1 MSGDECSTCGRLL
14 DDFGQC
20 WACDASGEAQAGKA
34 KEAVV
39 PFPLVTLTTEN
50 LQDAT
55 VELIRATHE
64 LERSARV
71 LAEVRFELDTQE
83 ATLIA
88 SGIEGKNEAERKANL
103 RLKLESK
110 YAELHGAE
118 LGAAQARR
126 DVEVARI
133 QLDGLRYQL
142 RLLEVRQGGRA

>member
-1 MSGDECSTCGRLL
+1 MSGDECRTCGRLL

-20 WACDASGEAQAGKA
+20 WACDSTGEALVRKA
-34 KEAVV
+34 KEEATGS
-39 PFPLVTLTTEN
+39 PLPALSPEGFRAATT
-50 LQDAT
+50 
-55 VELIRATHE
+55 ELIRATNE

-71 LAEVRFELDTQE
+71 LAEVRFELDTEE

-103 RLKLESK
+103 HLRLAGK
-110 YAELHGAE
+110 YAELHVAE

-126 DVEVARI
+126 DVEVARL

>member
-1 MSGDECSTCGRLL
+1 MSGD
-14 DDFGQC
+14 
-20 WACDASGEAQAGKA
+20 
-34 KEAVV
+34 
-39 PFPLVTLTTEN
+39 FPLVTLTTEN

-55 VELIRATHE
+55 VELIRATNE

-71 LAEVRFELDTQE
+71 LAEVRFELDAEE

>member
-1 MSGDECSTCGRLL
+1 MSGDECDRCGRLL

-20 WACDASGEAQAGKA
+20 WACDSIGQALVRKA
-34 KEAVV
+34 KEEATR
-39 PFPLVTLTTEN
+39 FPLLTLTTEN

-55 VELIRATHE
+55 VELFRATNE

-71 LAEVRFELDTQE
+71 LAEIKFELDAEE

-88 SGIEGKNEAERKANL
+88 AGVEGKNEAERKANL
-103 RLKLESK
+103 RLKLAEK

>member
-1 MSGDECSTCGRLL
+1 MSGDECARCGRLL

-20 WACDASGEAQAGKA
+20 WACDSTGQALVRKA
-34 KEAVV
+34 KEEATR
-39 PFPLVTLTTEN
+39 FPLLTLTTEN

-55 VELIRATHE
+55 VELFRATNE

-71 LAEVRFELDTQE
+71 LAEIKFELDTEE
-83 ATLIA
+83 ATLITA
-88 SGIEGKNEAERKANL
+88 GVEGKNETERKANL
-103 RLKLESK
+103 RLKLAEK